1 MIFLHYDQ
9 TELDRQYDQRIWAS
23 NFAQVIKRYTDNS
36 ERVRKILGEPK
47 VFSYGATAAETFD
60 LYPTQKTKAP
70 IHVFIH
76 GGAWRLLSK
85 RDSAFAAKTFV
96 DAGAHFVALD
106 FAPLP
111 AVTLNEMI
119 DQVRCAVGWIYRH
132 AAELGGDANRIHIS
146 GHSSGGHLAAC
157 VAVTDW
163 ARYGLPSD
171 VVKSTVCASGIY
183 DLRPVRLSARN
194 DYIKLDVETE
204 HALSPIRHL
213 RKLRNRVFVA
223 YGALESDEFKRQS
236 RAFADALGPLLAAPL
251 FEYEGTNHY
260 EVAET
265 LADSSTKLGGIALN
279 LMGLK

>member
-23 NFAQVIKRYTDNS
+23 NFAQVIKRYADNS
-36 ERVRKILGEPK
+36 ERVRKVLGEPK
-47 VFSYGATAAETFD
+47 VFSYGPTAAETFD
-60 LYPTQKTKAP
+60 LYLTHKANAP

-85 RDSAFAAKTFV
+85 RDSAFAAETFV

-111 AVTLNEMI
+111 AVTLTEMV
-119 DQVRCAVGWIYRH
+119 DQVRCAVSWIYRH
-132 AAELGGDANRIHIS
+132 AAELGGDANRIHVF

-183 DLRPVRLSARN
+183 DLQPVRLSARN
-194 DYIKLDVETE
+194 DYVNLDAETE

-213 RKLRNRVFVA
+213 RYLRHRVFVA
-223 YGALESDEFKRQS
+223 HGALESDEFKRQS

-251 FEYEGTNHY
+251 AEYEGTNHY

-265 LADSSTKLGGIALN
+265 LADSSTKLGRIALN
-279 LMGLK
+279 LMGL